1 MPQESAKPQSIKPLE
16 EQGTKSNATKPKAK
30 KTRKSATSKKSKGLG
45 DTIAKV
51 TEATGIDKVVKA
63 VAGED
68 CGCKERQEKL
78 NDLFPYAKPMT
89 DESKAIWENELAPA
103 FANGRLSAKHQHAM
117 IHVYEQ
123 VFSTRR
129 DFHSCGGCV
138 QRALVKLQK
147 AYEACD

>member
-16 EQGTKSNATKPKAK
+16 EQGTKSKGTKPKAK
-30 KTRKSATSKKSKGLG
+30 KPRKSTTSKKSKGLG

-63 VAGED
+63 VAGDD

-89 DESKAIWENELAPA
+89 DESKKIWENELAPA
-103 FANGRLSAKHQHAM
+103 FRNGRLTAKHQHAM
-117 IHVYEQ
+117 IAVYEQ

-129 DFHSCGGCV
+129 DFHSCGSCV
-138 QRALVKLQK
+138 QSALVKLKK
-147 AYEACD
+147 AYESCD